1 MELVGRMPD
10 GSVATPYDLIGLL
23 WPSAGRPIRQ
33 DEKMKRLQG
42 VPIFKRCTQRQLR
55 AVARITEVFDAAPE
69 SVLTRA
75 GEPGRE
81 FYLIY
86 EGTVRVT
93 VSPRK
98 HLRLGPGDFFGEM
111 SLLDGE
117 PRSATVV
124 AETPLRLLVIKSR
137 NFWDLLNEVPA
148 LTRNLLLTLSRRV
161 RQAEQSATT

>member
-10 GSVATPYDLIGLL
+10 GSVSTPYDLIGLL
-23 WPSAGRPIRQ
+23 WPSAGPPIRQ

-42 VPIFKRCTQRQLR
+42 VPIFQRCTQRQLR

-86 EGTVRVT
+86 DGTVRVV
-93 VSPRK
+93 VSSRK
-98 HLRLGPGDFFGEM
+98 PLRLGPGDFFGEM

-137 NFWDLLNEVPA
+137 NFWDLLDEVPA

-161 RQAEQSATT
+161 RQAEQSATM

>member
-10 GSVATPYDLIGLL
+10 GSVSTPYDLIGML
-23 WPSAGRPIRQ
+23 WPSAGPPIRQ

-42 VPIFKRCTQRQLR
+42 VPIFQRCSQKQLR
-55 AVARITEVFDAAPE
+55 AVARITEVFDAAPD

-81 FYLIY
+81 FYFIY
-86 EGTVRVT
+86 EGTVRVE

-98 HLRLGPGDFFGEM
+98 RVRLGPGDFFGEM

-117 PRSATVV
+117 PRSATVI

-137 NFWDLLNEVPA
+137 NFWGLLDEVPE
-148 LTRNLLLTLSRRV
+148 LTQNVLLALSRRV
-161 RQAEQSATT
+161 RQAEKSPTT